1 MSDRISEQTMTTL
14 DQQRVQQAV
23 RPIRPVRLG
32 PRDVKVEQRPDG
44 TIYVKER

>member
-1 MSDRISEQTMTTL
+1 MATL
-14 DQQRVQQAV
+14 DQQRVQQGAV

-44 TIYVKER
+44 TIYLKER